1 MEWNPVSDLSGTRD
15 ELPCGELNLEQNHE
29 GSALDEKGE
38 DLVTGAGAPEDI
50 SPRAPRG
57 IRTLDSPTLSAQAP
71 IFAISFDTG
80 SATGFLFWSEFRAP
94 IRQPRSIGRV
104 MTGFRMVN
112 FASCGSDGA
121 TVGRTRWERRKRDL
135 PRRATRKGS
144 AWYPMVAP
152 GMPRRRLLGN
162 ASGRPR
168 RGRRTRTSRPILRK
182 EMPRGRP
189 PTGLCF
195 G

>member
-1 MEWNPVSDLSGTRD
+1 MNRTDVEDGDPALFYDAVNRKGAPGWSGPAKISDIDETAATAKFQSQPVKVARSCVRKKVGAKDAREVEWNPVSDLSGTRD

-57 IRTLDSPTLSAQAP
+57 IRTLDSPSLSAQAP

-94 IRQPRSIGRV
+94 SGNQGRSDV
-104 MTGFRMVN
+104 
-112 FASCGSDGA
+112 
-121 TVGRTRWERRKRDL
+121 L
-135 PRRATRKGS
+135 
-144 AWYPMVAP
+144 
-152 GMPRRRLLGN
+152 
-162 ASGRPR
+162 
-168 RGRRTRTSRPILRK
+168 
-182 EMPRGRP
+182 
-189 PTGLCF
+189 
-195 G
+195 